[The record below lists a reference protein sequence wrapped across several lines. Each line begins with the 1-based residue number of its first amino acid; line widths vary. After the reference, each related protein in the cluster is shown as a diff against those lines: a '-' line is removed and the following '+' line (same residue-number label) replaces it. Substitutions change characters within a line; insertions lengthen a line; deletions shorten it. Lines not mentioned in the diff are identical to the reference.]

1 MPAPPDFSALAGHDR
16 VALGFSGGKDSTAVL
31 VMLRE
36 AGLLDQVTVYHL
48 DTGDLLPEMVEHVAR
63 TVEGLPRFERIQ
75 TDVRGWQWQHGM
87 PSDLVP
93 HTQHWIGQQMG
104 EGRGTR
110 LVSRYDCC
118 WANLMAPFF
127 DRVVEDGNTLLI
139 RGTKRADMARLP
151 ARTGD
156 AGRGVALLYPLED
169 WSHDDV
175 RAYLASRGV
184 MLPPLYDRM
193 VNAPECDGCTVWWGE
208 GRGAYLAERYPE
220 LHRDYADRMRLVVTE
235 IGASSAPLAAEL
247 ADCGLLEGANGG

>member
-1 MPAPPDFSALAGHDR
+1 MPTPPDFSALDGHDA

-31 VMLRE
+31 TMLRE
-36 AGLLDQVTVYHL
+36 AGLLDRVTVYHL
-48 DTGDLLPEMVEHVAR
+48 DTGDLLPEMVAHVAR
-63 TVEGLPRFERIQ
+63 MVQGLPRYEHIQ
-75 TDVRGWQWQHGM
+75 TDVRGWQWQHGL

-110 LVSRYDCC
+110 LVGRYDCC

-127 DRVVEDGNTLLI
+127 DRIAEDGNTLLI

-156 AGRGVALLYPLED
+156 MARGVELLYPLED

-175 RAYLASRGV
+175 RAYLAARGV
-184 MLPPLYDRM
+184 DLPAMYGRM
-193 VNAPECDGCTVWWGE
+193 VNAPECARCTAWWGE
-208 GRGAYLAERYPE
+208 GRGAYLAEAYPE
-220 LHRDYADRMRLVVTE
+220 LHRDYAARMRAVMAE
-235 IGASSAPLAAEL
+235 IGVSSAPLAGEL
-247 ADCGLLEGANGG
+247 EACAIK